1 MVNIVTPTSNLF
13 LSGCAENLI
22 EKSVSLELRPEIFPN
37 FSVESWAS
45 QISHIHFS
53 RRDTDLNFDW
63 SNETREFLRDVIEN
77 MQISEFTVS
86 FHLARDCEVVE
97 TDGLGRFHPI
107 SPVVKPDQML
117 KSIERNLSWLGKK
130 WPKLRVLIENNNF
143 YDTGCYGTVTDPD
156 FIGRACL
163 VSGSGFLFD
172 WAHAAVSA
180 GNIGGLTIE
189 EYVERLPIH
198 LTQQVHL
205 SSPAVSDGTGWWD
218 SHRLPTTEAQESC
231 FDLIGI
237 NKNDIPMT
245 IEHYE
250 DCQGLLAI
258 LGELGGDSSEWARP

>member
-22 EKSVSLELRPEIFPN
+22 EKSDSLELRPEIFPN
-37 FSVESWAS
+37 FPFESWAS
-45 QISHIHFS
+45 EISHIHFS

-77 MQISEFTVS
+77 MQGSEFTVS
-86 FHLARDCEVVE
+86 FHLARDCERVE
-97 TDGLGRFHPI
+97 TDELGRFKPI

-117 KSIERNLSWLGKK
+117 KSIEQNRSWLRKQ

-156 FIGRACL
+156 FISRACS
-163 VSGSGFLFD
+163 VSGSGLLFD
-172 WAHAAVSA
+172 WAHATVSA
-180 GNIGGLTIE
+180 GNMVGLTIK

-198 LTQQVHL
+198 LIRQVHL
-205 SSPAVSDGTGWWD
+205 SSPAVSDGRGWWD
-218 SHRLPTTEAQESC
+218 AHRLPTTEARESC
-231 FDLIGI
+231 FDLLEIHG
-237 NKNDIPMT
+237 NDIPVT

-250 DCQGLLAI
+250 DCEGLIAF
-258 LGELGGDSSEWARP
+258 LGELGAASTEWAQP